1 VDRWLLF
8 GGGHPFKQSLEVVH
22 LGNTDAEMAG
32 QPIADGRLAD
42 PGRSAEEENL
52 PLPLRQ
58 SRRFV
63 HDNPARPRLSSS
75 GDGGRSEEAVESVLL
90 GSD

>member
-1 VDRWLLF
+1 
-8 GGGHPFKQSLEVVH
+8 
-22 LGNTDAEMAG
+22 
-32 QPIADGRLAD
+32 
-42 PGRSAEEENL
+42 L